1 MIVAWIMKVST
12 VYLEYPKDKGIA
24 GMVQV
29 FRSQDAMNSRKS
41 NSPDL
46 TVLEG
51 SDTLNL
57 PQMQV

>member
-1 MIVAWIMKVST
+1 MKVST

-24 GMVQV
+24 GTVQV